1 MRPQEHAGIAGSETI
16 LVTGATG
23 FIGSRLI
30 SAFERRGIATR
41 AMSRR
46 EAADRDLVRFVQAD
60 AFSTEQLRDAL
71 DGIKTAYYLL
81 HSMEGGSREWRGFA
95 DRERRQAQNF
105 LRAATEAGVER
116 IIYLGG
122 LVNDS
127 GSLSDHMQSRI
138 GVGRV
143 LASGSVPV
151 TELRASMIIGA
162 GGGSYSMLK
171 HLVKRLHIMVC
182 PRWVKSLAQP
192 ISADDVICY
201 LAGCAESPETA
212 GRILEIGGPEKVTY
226 EEMMRQYAAS
236 LGRRLHIVIIP
247 FLTTRLSSYWV
258 DLVTPVRASLAR
270 PLIDSMVHDTTVADE
285 AIRDIIPMR
294 LKTVGESIESA
305 TREESA
311 AGRAQEQA
319 GETGRQGFSGRML
332 LPALIACAALGTTY
346 YWLDGRPE
354 ILGMPWIALSALWY
368 VAIMASIL
376 LVRAGTR
383 LGYLVAGLLAWC
395 TAAFWLA
402 DSYHVVFQ
410 MSLIAG
416 EPNAAM
422 TVRNLVGVLIAAA
435 VIVASHNAFHQ
446 EG

>member
-1 MRPQEHAGIAGSETI
+1 MRPQGHAGTAGSETI

-23 FIGSRLI
+23 FIGSRLV
-30 SAFERRGIATR
+30 SAFESRGIAIR

-46 EAADRDLVRFVQAD
+46 KTADVNRVRFVQAD
-60 AFSTEQLRDAL
+60 AFSAEQLRGAL
-71 DGIKTAYYLL
+71 EGIKTAYYLL

-122 LVNDS
+122 LVHDS
-127 GSLSDHMQSRI
+127 ENLSDHMQSRI
-138 GVGRV
+138 DVGRI

-171 HLVKRLHIMVC
+171 HLVKRLRVMIC

-192 ISADDVICY
+192 ISADDVTDY
-201 LAGCAESPETA
+201 LVRCAESPETA

-226 EEMMRQYAAS
+226 EDMMRQYAAS

-270 PLIDSMVHDTTVADE
+270 PLIDSMVHDTIVTDE
-285 AIRDIIPMR
+285 AIRDIIPMK
-294 LKTVGESIESA
+294 LKTVGESMESA
-305 TREESA
+305 AREESA
-311 AGRAQEQA
+311 AGRAPKRA
-319 GETGRQGFSGRML
+319 GGRSEPGISRQML

-346 YWLDGRPE
+346 YWLDDRPE
-354 ILGMPWIALSALWY
+354 ILEMPWIALSTLWY
-368 VAIMASIL
+368 AAIMASIL
-376 LVRAGTR
+376 LVQAGTR

-402 DSYHVVFQ
+402 DSYHVVFR

-416 EPNAAM
+416 EPNTAM

-435 VIVASHNAFHQ
+435 VVVASHNAFHRAR
-446 EG
+446 